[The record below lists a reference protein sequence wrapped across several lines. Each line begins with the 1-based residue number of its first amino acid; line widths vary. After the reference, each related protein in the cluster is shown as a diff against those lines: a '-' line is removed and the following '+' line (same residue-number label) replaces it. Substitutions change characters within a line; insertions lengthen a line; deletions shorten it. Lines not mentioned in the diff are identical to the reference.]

1 MSDRLKVVYEIT
13 YPNGKIYVGLD
24 LTGTATYFGSPS
36 QSENI
41 AADLG
46 PDGYRDLTVR
56 KRVLWESR
64 TATDAEARAEEVRL
78 IRERRA
84 NDPAV
89 GYNLWPRFRPPE
101 EDEG

>member
-1 MSDRLKVVYEIT
+1 MADRLKVVYEIT

-36 QSENI
+36 QSAKI

-46 PDGYRDLTVR
+46 PDGYKDLTVR

-64 TATDAEARAEEVRL
+64 TATDAEARAQEVRL

-84 NDPAV
+84 NDPEV
-89 GYNLWPRFRPPE
+89 GYNLWPKPRDTGEF
-101 EDEG
+101 